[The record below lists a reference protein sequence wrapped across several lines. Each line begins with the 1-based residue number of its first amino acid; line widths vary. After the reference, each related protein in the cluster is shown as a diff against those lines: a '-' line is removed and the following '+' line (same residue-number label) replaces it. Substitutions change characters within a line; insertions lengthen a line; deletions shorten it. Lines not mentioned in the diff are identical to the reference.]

1 VVLKS
6 VNRTYKLRT
15 LIGKGGMAEVY
26 LAHDEIS
33 KLYVA
38 IKKLDAELFYNSNIR
53 KRFLAEAKSL
63 NKMSHANI
71 VKVTDLIE
79 ESDTVAFVMEYIE
92 GETLKEYIDRRGSL
106 DFDEIKRLFIQ
117 MLDAIGYVHNQQ
129 LVHRDI
135 KPSNFMI
142 DRQGRVK
149 LMDFGIAKSLD
160 SGSPEYT
167 ITHTSQQMGTPM
179 YMSPEQVKSSKDV
192 TLRTD
197 IYSLGVVLWQMV
209 SGKRPYDSS
218 TLSNFEIQLKIF
230 QEQLPKLNSP
240 WDAVIQKATEKK
252 EQSRYLDSRDFMKAF
267 QSVSKSSEYF
277 SERTFIEDSVSI
289 SKSTAL
295 SHADAIAK
303 IIQYLRSG
311 EEDWENISEEL
322 QELFPSKSQL
332 WDNFNLIYPVNSKKR
347 DSFLFDNKL
356 ELKFLEEVVEFLYEK
371 NIIRRGVK
379 FIPLSYKMT
388 YYKLKFIKK
397 DDLLNELF
405 GK

>member
-1 VVLKS
+1 MVLKS